1 MPCPGRRARENRL
14 PSVAF
19 EEANAVFLSY
29 VKSTGR
35 EAGLELG
42 PGSLQS
48 KQQDAR
54 HFPFFRELQ
63 AMKRACQV
71 VIAAL
76 AIAFAATA
84 SSAQTPHKR
93 PVRILV
99 ASSPGGP
106 SDIQIRLLVP
116 TMSEVMSQIIIV
128 DNRPSANGVLATEIA
143 SKANPDG
150 HTFAVGNSGTHGV
163 NATLYRK
170 LPYDVIRDFAPVS
183 QFSTTGLVVAANPRM
198 PGRTIQD
205 LMQAARAQ
213 PGKYNVAVAGAT
225 GELAGDALWL
235 LLKVKMTNVRYKGS
249 APATLALLSGE
260 TDLCMLTPLAAKGHM
275 EAGKLKAYGLTST
288 TRSRILP
295 DLPTMAEQGIKGYD
309 FQFWN
314 GLFAPARTPN
324 AAVRAAHKGVV
335 EALRT
340 PSVKKRFDELGLD
353 VVGNTPQEFAGV
365 VKTDVAKYRTIIIE
379 SGIPRL

>member
-1 MPCPGRRARENRL
+1 
-14 PSVAF
+14 
-19 EEANAVFLSY
+19 
-29 VKSTGR
+29 
-35 EAGLELG
+35 
-42 PGSLQS
+42 
-48 KQQDAR
+48 
-54 HFPFFRELQ
+54 
-63 AMKRACQV
+63 MKRSSII
-71 VIAAL
+71 VIVAV
-76 AIAFAATA
+76 AIAVAATA
-84 SSAQTPHKR
+84 SFAQTSHKR
-93 PVRILV
+93 PLRILV

-116 TMSEVMSQIIIV
+116 TMSQVMSQIIIV

-150 HTFAVGNSGTHGV
+150 HTFSVGNSGTHGV

-170 LPYDVIRDFAPVS
+170 LPYDVIKDFAPVS

-198 PGRTIQD
+198 PGRTVQD

-260 TDLCMLTPLAAKGHM
+260 TDLCMLTPLAAKVHIG
-275 EAGKLKAYGLTST
+275 AGKLKAYGLTST

-314 GLFAPARTPN
+314 GLFAPARTPK
-324 AAVRAAHKGVV
+324 ASISAAHKGIV

-340 PSVKKRFDELGLD
+340 PSVKKRFDELGLEI
-353 VVGNTPQEFAGV
+353 VGNTPEEFAAV
-365 VKTDVAKYRTIIIE
+365 VKTDVAKYRKIIIE